1 MFCCCVTERAFSQAG
16 FLNREGAGWFLRCV
30 FVVKVSIYY
39 YTCFRG
45 NPGKILMEGQFD
57 LDDENV
63 GAHEGYLCA
72 LCESF
77 ASFVVKALNRKGCGA
92 YAKGAK

>member
-1 MFCCCVTERAFSQAG
+1 
-16 FLNREGAGWFLRCV
+16 
-30 FVVKVSIYY
+30 
-39 YTCFRG
+39 
-45 NPGKILMEGQFD
+45 MEGQFD

-63 GAHEGYLCA
+63 GAHEGYLCV